1 MTPKLSRNK
10 HVYTMAAGHAPAYE
24 IGLGETVLVET
35 WDAFGGRYTDPEG
48 GTGVEDRA
56 NPATGPIAVR
66 GIEAGDT
73 VAVEILG
80 ISPLSPGILRTREL
94 VKEIPI
100 VGEHAFFDE
109 WRWRLRPMI
118 GVLGVAPA
126 EGELDNHSPGEHGGN
141 LDTNDV
147 CAGATLH
154 LRAQVQGGQLA
165 MGDVHAL
172 MGEGESNGMG
182 IEVGA
187 HITLRVWKEDDPLT
201 HHPYVV
207 LDDKAIVII
216 SAKTLDEAAWMA
228 VDTMQQIV
236 MERLQ
241 VAQDTARLLV
251 GVLGQLRISQ
261 IVNPLKTV
269 RMEMPLRRDGQRW
282 YLPEHVA

>member
-1 MTPKLSRNK
+1 MVQHSPTAS
-10 HVYTMAAGHAPAYE
+10 
-24 IGLGETVLVET
+24 
-35 WDAFGGRYTDPEG
+35 
-48 GTGVEDRA
+48 
-56 NPATGPIAVR
+56 
-66 GIEAGDT
+66 
-73 VAVEILG
+73 ILG
-80 ISPLSPGILRTREL
+80 VTPLSPGILRTREL
-94 VKEIPI
+94 VKKIPI
-100 VGEHAFFDE
+100 VGEYAVFDE

-126 EGELDNHSPGEHGGN
+126 EGELDNHAPGEHGGN

-154 LRAQVQGGQLA
+154 LRAQVQGGLLA

-187 HITLRVWKEDDPLT
+187 HITLRVRKEGDPLT

-207 LDDKAIVII
+207 LGDRAIVII
-216 SAKTLDEAAWMA
+216 SARTLDEAAWTA
-228 VDTMQQIV
+228 VATMQQIV
-236 MERLQ
+236 IDRLQ

-269 RMEMPLRRDGQRW
+269 RLEMPLRWNGQQW
-282 YLPEHVA
+282 YLPEQID